1 MRIEIH
7 SRLVEKE
14 LERLEDGPGIRDLLR
29 FEGVLA
35 SQYSATQAKVHIDT
49 TSLKNSGR
57 QKSTMNR
64 ATDVWEGIITYGGP
78 SRPIPEVD
86 YAQYEQARGGSHD
99 FMQPA
104 VKLGSRYEKAILEF
118 FKGRGK
124 R

>member
-29 FEGVLA
+29 FEAILA
-35 SQYSATQAKVHIDT
+35 SQFSATQARVHIDT

-57 QKSTMNR
+57 QKSTMHR
-64 ATDVWEGIITYGGP
+64 ATSVWEGTITYGGR
-78 SRPIPEVD
+78 SRPIPEVK
-86 YAQYEQARGGSHD
+86 YAPYEQARGGSHD

-104 VKLGSRYEKAILEF
+104 VKLDKRYLRAILDF
-118 FKGRGK
+118 FDGK
-124 R
+124 NKR